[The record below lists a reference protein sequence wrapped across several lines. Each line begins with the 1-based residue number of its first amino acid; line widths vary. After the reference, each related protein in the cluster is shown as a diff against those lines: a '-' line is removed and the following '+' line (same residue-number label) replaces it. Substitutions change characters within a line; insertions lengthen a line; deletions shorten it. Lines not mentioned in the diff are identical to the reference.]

1 MAPIRMLLLRRA
13 VPAPPAASLGARR
26 IASLPRPPLAQPLV
40 RSLRHVQHHQH
51 PRRAL
56 ADDAA
61 GWRAPEPNPAHDIAH
76 QCPPGA
82 SLAKAPV
89 GFDAAAAKAEEIER
103 FATIATMSREEAEA
117 ACEELGVV
125 VWKPQSGRPVPL
137 ERLQQHLRDHFA
149 GEQAQRGVRQ
159 VASNPAAAAASA
171 AEAQAIGQRALAQGK

>member
-1 MAPIRMLLLRRA
+1 MLLLRRA
-13 VPAPPAASLGARR
+13 VPVPPRAAASPGARR
-26 IASLPRPPLAQPLV
+26 IASLPRPPFSQPLV
-40 RSLRHVQHHQH
+40 PSLRHLQHQH

-89 GFDAAAAKAEEIER
+89 GFDAAAAKAEEVER